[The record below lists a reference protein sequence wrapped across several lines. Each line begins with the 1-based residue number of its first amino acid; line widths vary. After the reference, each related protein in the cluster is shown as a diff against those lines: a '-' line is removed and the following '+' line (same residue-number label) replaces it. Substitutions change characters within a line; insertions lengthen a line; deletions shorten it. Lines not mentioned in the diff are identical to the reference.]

1 MMHNYV
7 IIENDYST
15 SQCDDGFTH
24 MSLCV
29 VELYNNNNIMIN
41 LILLVNDNY
50 LVRYGVILYC

>member
-1 MMHNYV
+1 MIIIPHDVMMV
-7 IIENDYST
+7 
-15 SQCDDGFTH
+15 QCEFTH

-29 VELYNNNNIMIN
+29 VELYNNNIMIN